1 MWKNASIKTKCGIFS
16 AIVAIVSVAV
26 TATVCLW
33 AVKHDLLRQAN
44 ITLGNR
50 ISAFEELLAANSGA
64 GDSGSAGKPASFRI
78 EDEKLVYGSLVLNDN
93 HDLVDKVK
101 HVFGGAATVFMKDI
115 RVSTNIL
122 TESGRR
128 AVGTKL
134 QQGPAYA
141 ALFDKGES
149 YRGETSILGVPYIAA
164 YDPIKN
170 SKGEVIGVLFVGAPK
185 SDFFKAFYQI
195 EIIVIIVAI
204 ALTGIII
211 ILVPV
216 VFGRATKP
224 LVDGVSLANRL
235 AEGDLTVEIEARG
248 RDEVGQLLG
257 ALRDM
262 TGKWRSI
269 VENVAGMA
277 AKMTSAST
285 GLSASAE
292 HLSEGSTVQVDS
304 VSQLAAASSQMT
316 ESAREMAAS
325 AERIARSSSQAMEV
339 AKHGRNIVNKSVQE
353 VREISV
359 TVEESGKLVRS
370 LGEKSAQIG
379 EIVGV
384 INEIADQT
392 NLLALNA
399 AIEAARAGEHGRG
412 FAVVADEVRKL
423 AERTAGATA
432 EIAGMIGT
440 IQDEVKQAVGSMEG
454 AVHMVE
460 SGVELSTQAGGA
472 LNDIMK
478 AVDELQAMAH
488 GIASA
493 TIEMTGAS
501 GRVGEDIER
510 IASVS
515 REVSVGS
522 EETNRAASG
531 LSAMSSELLHIVEA
545 FRLPR

>member
-16 AIVAIVSVAV
+16 AIVVIVSVAV
-26 TATVCLW
+26 TASVCLW
-33 AVKHDLLRQAN
+33 AVRSDLLRQADA
-44 ITLGNR
+44 TLSNR
-50 ISAFEELLAANSGA
+50 IDAFRELLAANSGA
-64 GDSGSAGKPASFRI
+64 GNSEPGGKPASFRI
-78 EDEKLVYGSLVLNDN
+78 EEGKLAYGSLVLNDN
-93 HDLVDKVK
+93 HELVDKVK
-101 HVFGGAATVFMKDI
+101 RIFGGAATVFMKDV

-122 TESGRR
+122 NEGGQR

-134 QQGPAYA
+134 QQGPAYT
-141 ALFDKGES
+141 ALFGRGES

-164 YDPIKN
+164 YDPIKDA
-170 SKGEVIGVLFVGAPK
+170 KGEVIGVLFAGAPK

-195 EIIVIIVAI
+195 EIIVIVVAI
-204 ALTGIII
+204 ALIGTIM
-211 ILVPV
+211 ILVPI

-224 LVDGVSLANRL
+224 LVDGVRLANRL
-235 AEGDLTVEIEARG
+235 AEGDLTVEIAVRG
-248 RDEVGQLLG
+248 RDEVGQLAE
-257 ALRDM
+257 ALRNM
-262 TGKWRSI
+262 TEKWRNI
-269 VENVAGMA
+269 VENVAETA
-277 AKMTSAST
+277 AKMTSASRD
-285 GLSASAE
+285 LSASAE

-304 VSQLAAASSQMT
+304 VSQLAAASDQMT

-325 AERIARSSSQAMEV
+325 TEKIAESSGRAMEV
-339 AKHGRNIVNKSVQE
+339 ARQGRDIVNKSVQE
-353 VREISV
+353 VREISL
-359 TVEESGKLVRS
+359 TVEESGRLVRS

-440 IQDEVKQAVGSMEG
+440 IQDEVRQAVGSMEG

-478 AVDELQAMAH
+478 AVDDLQAMAH

-493 TIEMTGAS
+493 TVGMTGVS

-515 REVSVGS
+515 REVSAGS

>member
-16 AIVAIVSVAV
+16 AVVVIVSVAV
-26 TATVCLW
+26 TASVCLW
-33 AVKHDLLRQAN
+33 AVRSDLLRQAN
-44 ITLGNR
+44 ATLSNR
-50 ISAFEELLAANSGA
+50 IVAFRELLATNSGA
-64 GDSGSAGKPASFRI
+64 GNSEQAGKPASFRI
-78 EDEKLVYGSLVLNDN
+78 EDGKLAYGSLVLNDN

-101 HVFGGAATVFMKDI
+101 NIFGGAATVFMKDV

-122 TESGRR
+122 NESGQR

-134 QQGPAYA
+134 QQGPAYT
-141 ALFDKGES
+141 ALFNKGES

-164 YDPIKN
+164 YDPIKDG
-170 SKGEVIGVLFVGAPK
+170 KGEVIGVLFAGAPK

-195 EIIVIIVAI
+195 EIIVIVVAI
-204 ALTGIII
+204 ALIGTIM

-224 LVDGVSLANRL
+224 LVDGVRLANRL
-235 AEGDLTVEIEARG
+235 AEGDLTVEIAVKG
-248 RDEVGQLLG
+248 RDEVGQLAE
-257 ALRDM
+257 ALRNM
-262 TGKWRSI
+262 TEKWRNI
-269 VENVAGMA
+269 VENVAGTA
-277 AKMTSAST
+277 AKMTSASRD
-285 GLSASAE
+285 LSASAE

-304 VSQLAAASSQMT
+304 VSQLAAASGQMT

-325 AERIARSSSQAMEV
+325 TEKIAESSGRAMEV
-339 AKHGRNIVNKSVQE
+339 ARQGRDIVNKSVQE
-353 VREISV
+353 VREISL
-359 TVEESGKLVRS
+359 TVEESGRLVRS

-440 IQDEVKQAVGSMEG
+440 IQDEVRQAVGSMEG

-478 AVDELQAMAH
+478 AVDDLQTMVH

-493 TIEMTGAS
+493 TVEMTGVS

-515 REVSVGS
+515 REVSAGS